1 MLKFKS
7 RLPMFFYKINR
18 ISYGKGL
25 KLIGWPFLFR
35 YPKASLE
42 IGRDVSVNSSF
53 FSNLLGLYQRTI
65 IIARGEG
72 KIKIGDGV
80 GISGSTIYARNE
92 ITIGNHVLVGANTK
106 IVDNDFHPL
115 DAEARNAN
123 DFSKLVCKPVR
134 IGDNVF
140 IGCNCL
146 ILKGTEIGAN
156 SIVGAG
162 SVVSGKFPENV
173 VIAGNPAKIIKKID
187 GDEEKNRR
195 GGEEDLYEGR

>member
-1 MLKFKS
+1 MLKCKS
-7 RLPMFFYKINR
+7 HLPKLFYKING
-18 ISYGKGL
+18 IKYGKGL
-25 KLIGWPFLFR
+25 KLIGWPFVFR
-35 YPKASLE
+35 YPSASLE
-42 IGRDVSVNSSF
+42 IGKNVAINSSF

-72 KIKIGDGV
+72 KVHIGDDV
-80 GISGSTIYARNE
+80 GISGSTIYAREE

-115 DAEARNAN
+115 NVEARNAN

-134 IGDNVF
+134 IEDNVF

-146 ILKGTEIGAN
+146 ILKGTEIGVN

-162 SVVSGKFPENV
+162 SVVCGKFPDNV
-173 VIAGNPAKIIKKID
+173 VIAGNPARIIKNR
-187 GDEEKNRR
+187 ENEKA
-195 GGEEDLYEGR
+195 

>member
-1 MLKFKS
+1 MLKCKS
-7 RLPMFFYKINR
+7 HLPKLFYKANKIT
-18 ISYGKGL
+18 YGKGL

-42 IGRDVSVNSSF
+42 IGRDVSFNSSF

-72 KIKIGDGV
+72 KIHIGDGV
-80 GISGSTIYARNE
+80 GISGSTIYAREE

-106 IVDNDFHPL
+106 IMDNDFHPL

-123 DFSKLVCKPVR
+123 DFSKLVCRPVR

-156 SIVGAG
+156 SVVGAG

-173 VIAGNPAKIIKKID
+173 VIAGNPAKVIKKI
-187 GDEEKNRR
+187 EA
-195 GGEEDLYEGR
+195 GERD

>member
-1 MLKFKS
+1 MFKCKS
-7 RLPMFFYKINR
+7 QLPKLFYKINR

-35 YPKASLE
+35 YPQATLE
-42 IGRDVSVNSSF
+42 IGKDVAINSSF

-65 IIARGEG
+65 IVARGTSNVH
-72 KIKIGDGV
+72 IGDGV
-80 GISGSTIYARNE
+80 GISGSTIYAREE
-92 ITIGNHVLVGANTK
+92 IIIGNHVLVGANTK

-115 DAEARNAN
+115 DVEARNAN
-123 DFSKLVCKPVR
+123 DFSKLECSPVR

-162 SVVSGKFPENV
+162 SVVCGKFPENV
-173 VIAGNPAKIIKKID
+173 VIAGNPARIIKMI
-187 GDEEKNRR
+187 EK
-195 GGEEDLYEGR
+195 

>member
-1 MLKFKS
+1 MLKCKS
-7 RLPMFFYKINR
+7 HLPKVFYKINR
-18 ISYGKGL
+18 IKYGKGL
-25 KLIGWPFLFR
+25 KLIGWPFIFR
-35 YPKASLE
+35 YPGATLK
-42 IGRDVSVNSSF
+42 IGKNVAINSSF

-72 KIKIGDGV
+72 KVHIGDDV
-80 GISGSTIYARNE
+80 GISGSTIYAREE

-115 DAEARNAN
+115 DVEARNAN

-134 IGDNVF
+134 IEDNVF

-162 SVVSGKFPENV
+162 SVVCGKFPDNV
-173 VIAGNPAKIIKKID
+173 VIAGNPARIIKNR
-187 GDEEKNRR
+187 ENEKA
-195 GGEEDLYEGR
+195 

>member
-1 MLKFKS
+1 MFKS
-7 RLPMFFYKINR
+7 KSHLPKLLYKINR

-35 YPKASLE
+35 YPQASLE
-42 IGRDVSVNSSF
+42 IGANVSINSSF

-65 IIARGEG
+65 IVARGEG
-72 KIKIGDGV
+72 RVCIGDGV
-80 GISGSTIYARNE
+80 GISGATIYARKE
-92 ITIGNHVLVGANTK
+92 VTIGNHVLVGANTK

-115 DAEARNAN
+115 DVEARNAN

-162 SVVSGKFPENV
+162 SVVCGKFPENV
-173 VIAGNPAKIIKKID
+173 VVAGNPAKIIKKRE
-187 GDEEKNRR
+187 DEEKR
-195 GGEEDLYEGR
+195 

>member
-1 MLKFKS
+1 MFKCKS
-7 RLPMFFYKINR
+7 HLPKLFYKANKIK
-18 ISYGKGL
+18 YGRGL

-35 YPKASLE
+35 YPAASLIMGE
-42 IGRDVSVNSSF
+42 NVTINSSF

-65 IIARGEG
+65 IIARGAG
-72 KIKIGDGV
+72 KIRIGDRT
-80 GISGSTIYARNE
+80 GISGATIYARKE
-92 ITIGNHVLVGANTK
+92 ITIGNNVLVGANTK

-123 DFSKLVCKPVR
+123 DFSKLICRPVR

-156 SIVGAG
+156 SVVGAG
-162 SVVSGKFPENV
+162 SVVCGKFPENV
-173 VIAGNPAKIIKKID
+173 VLAGNPARIIKGI
-187 GDEEKNRR
+187 
-195 GGEEDLYEGR
+195 EEDKA

>member
-1 MLKFKS
+1 MLKLKS
-7 RLPMFFYKINR
+7 HLPKLFYKVNKIT
-18 ISYGKGL
+18 YGKGL
-25 KLIGWPFLFR
+25 KMIGWPFLFR

-42 IGRDVSVNSSF
+42 LGRDVSINSSF

-65 IIARGEG
+65 IIARGDG

-156 SIVGAG
+156 SIIGAG

-173 VIAGNPAKIIKKID
+173 VIAGNPARIIRKV
-187 GDEEKNRR
+187 GDDEVNNRVSGEK
-195 GGEEDLYEGR
+195 DLCEGR